1 MAKKSH
7 LKIIVSCRGIR
18 VIFLGKEK
26 SFGVPLKT
34 FDFFSVQQTLFGP
47 LCVPGTVLGTE
58 NFKNETGPLAGK
70 LTLNCSVWV
79 FSFTL

>member
-34 FDFFSVQQTLFGP
+34 FNFFSVQQTLVGP
-47 LCVPGTVLGTE
+47 HCVPGTVLGTE
-58 NFKNETGPLAGK
+58 NFKNETGPIAGK
-70 LTLNCSVWV
+70 LTRICLVWV